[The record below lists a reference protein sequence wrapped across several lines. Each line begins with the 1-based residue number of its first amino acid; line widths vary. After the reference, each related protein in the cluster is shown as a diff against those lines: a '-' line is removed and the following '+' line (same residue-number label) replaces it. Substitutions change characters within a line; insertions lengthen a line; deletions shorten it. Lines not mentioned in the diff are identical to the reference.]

1 MLNSANRYAVCKN
14 HVEELFYN
22 YGNYPPPSTCAFSS
36 DRNACTHRKPRIF
49 YLDLIR
55 AIAVIFVVIA
65 HFQDPYLFGKHILP
79 LVPFGIY
86 IGGLGVS
93 LFLIISGASLMY
105 TYEDDQTLSLKTF
118 YYRRAKALYPSFWL
132 AFIIAY
138 VWLRLHNVCSF
149 DFSAHPERLLLSIIG
164 MDGYCSLWGVQT
176 FYILGEWFLGLII
189 LFYLVFPIM
198 RIGVKKHPACT
209 TLVIMLLYI
218 GTNVTFSLFPHP
230 TTAVAD
236 LVLTARLPELLFG
249 MLFIRYIKTVP
260 KWVIALSIT
269 YLITQQVVQPLKD
282 SWAVTLVGITMYFLL
297 VALAQCVARIKPAE
311 ATLCFLSRIS
321 YEIFLVH
328 HVIIQQVF
336 SYINPSS
343 LNRFSAVILFFIVF
357 CSILAASKLL
367 QSLSKLCQKTV
378 HYILIERCQKKGHNN
393 I

>member
-1 MLNSANRYAVCKN
+1 
-14 HVEELFYN
+14 
-22 YGNYPPPSTCAFSS
+22 
-36 DRNACTHRKPRIF
+36 
-49 YLDLIR
+49 
-55 AIAVIFVVIA
+55 
-65 HFQDPYLFGKHILP
+65 
-79 LVPFGIY
+79 
-86 IGGLGVS
+86 
-93 LFLIISGASLMY
+93 MY

-138 VWLRLHNVCSF
+138 VYLHLHNVCTF
-149 DFSAHPERLLLSIIG
+149 DFSAHPERILLSVIG

-189 LFYLVFPIM
+189 LFYLVFPIL
-198 RIGVKKHPACT
+198 RIGVKKHPAFT

-218 GTNVTFSLFPHP
+218 GTNVTFPLFPHP

-236 LVLTARLPELLFG
+236 LVLTVRLPELLFG

-260 KWVIALSIT
+260 KWAIGLSIT

-282 SWAVTLVGITMYFLL
+282 SWAVTLVGIAMYFLL
-297 VALAQCVARIKPAE
+297 VALAQCVVKIKPAE
-311 ATLCFLSRIS
+311 ATFRFLSRIS

-336 SYINPSS
+336 GYINPSS
-343 LNRFSAVILFFIVF
+343 LNRLNAAILFFIVF
-357 CSILAASKLL
+357 CSILIVSKLL

-378 HYILIERCQKKGHNN
+378 HYVLIERCQKKEHDD